1 MYSITASYVNDWIDT
16 LQMTSKKIRHQ
27 NILVWVEITSYLRN
41 ISCDCTY
48 FMYVTSLYYLM
59 LIFGLT
65 SEMN

>member
-1 MYSITASYVNDWIDT
+1 MYSITASYVNDWIDR
-16 LQMTSKKIRHQ
+16 LQMTSKKNRHQ
-27 NILVWVEITSYLRN
+27 NILVWVEITSYLCN